1 MQIVFMGTPD
11 FAVGAL
17 EALITQGHEITAV
30 VTQPDKPKGRSKEL
44 QFPPVKECAVKH
56 GIPVFQP
63 RRIKT
68 PEAIEELK
76 KYPADIYIVAAFGQI
91 LSQEILDLPKYG
103 CLNIHASLLPKY
115 RGASPIQRVI
125 IDGEAETGVTIMQMN
140 AGLDTGDML
149 YRKKIPI
156 TSEDTFETLH
166 DKLMVLGGEAITEA
180 LPLLEAGKLVPEKQD
195 DTKTCYAALITKEMG
210 KLDFTKTAAELDR
223 LIRGLTPWPSAYT
236 HYHGKQLKIWKAIPM
251 ATAHKEAPGT
261 ILTVNKDSFEVAASE
276 GSLKVMELQLEGKKR
291 YPGTG
296 RQTARHQ
303 ESKRG
308 SRLQSQSCQARYLI
322 RGLRETGY
330 PRRNRIGMRSRTQD
344 EEAVEVQDS
353 RRTGKPYYRQRYR
366 PALPTGR
373 AGRQA
378 GTVHRQPGSPP
389 IQERTGERRHDTFC
403 RKL

>member
-103 CLNIHASLLPKY
+103 CLNIHASLLPKLP
-115 RGASPIQRVI
+115 RGISYPESDHRRR
-125 IDGEAETGVTIMQMN
+125 AETGVTIMQMN

-291 YPGTG
+291 MTTHDFLLGV
-296 RQTARHQ
+296 
-303 ESKRG
+303 K
-308 SRLQSQSCQARYLI
+308 
-322 RGLRETGY
+322 
-330 PRRNRIGMRSRTQD
+330 
-344 EEAVEVQDS
+344 VQ
-353 RRTGKPYYRQRYR
+353 P
-366 PALPTGR
+366 GR
-373 AGRQA
+373 ASGRA
-378 GTVHRQPGSPP
+378 LGYDETKSNDRVSGVDRKETFVCTVAITDMVIIGILLIFWYWSDWYCVWVPAHW
-389 IQERTGERRHDTFC
+389 
-403 RKL
+403 